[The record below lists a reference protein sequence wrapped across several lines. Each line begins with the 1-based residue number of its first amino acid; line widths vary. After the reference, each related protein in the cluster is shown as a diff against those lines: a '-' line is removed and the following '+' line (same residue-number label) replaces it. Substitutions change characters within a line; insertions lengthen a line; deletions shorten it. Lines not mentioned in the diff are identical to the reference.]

1 MTQTELGEL
10 CGASVATISR
20 LEKGD
25 ATITLQLLESVA
37 KVFKTDALTLQIRGP
52 NDEDDIAPLWAR
64 ADAKER
70 KQILSIAK
78 TIVDE
83 N

>member
-37 KVFKTDALTLQIRGP
+37 KVFKTDSLTLQIRGP

-70 KQILSIAK
+70 KQILSIVK

-83 N
+83 T